1 MHTKETIWQERIKL
15 WEGLTSFRHIL
26 LELLSNDISKLNQ
39 ASLDMLFPGYELKL
53 QINRKQF
60 LLGELD
66 KQLKTLMPGSD
77 LFLEIQNQ
85 RQQLELLDDE
95 IILKKETKEFNYE
108 FVLKSRNQMVNLFG
122 FVKITS
128 KKNKRHRAL
137 LSWQSDRRNPILFLA
152 ELCPDANLEQEKI
165 YFHINLGQP
174 DGLAVIEE
182 LDDSYR
188 WTHCMESEYP
198 ELIGAEY
205 GAVVM
210 DKISKHIRL
219 EDGNIPAAMALT
231 KAEKL
236 NEQGITVL
244 ENNVFLM
251 QMYKADLQSLPFD
264 Y

>member
-1 MHTKETIWQERIKL
+1 MQTKEIIWQERIKL
-15 WEGLTSFRHIL
+15 WEGLTNFRHIL

-39 ASLDMLFPGYELKL
+39 ASLDILFPGYELKL

-60 LLGELD
+60 LLSELD
-66 KQLKTLMPGSD
+66 KKLKLLMPGSD
-77 LFLEIQNQ
+77 LFLEIQKQ
-85 RQQLELLDDE
+85 RQELELLDNE
-95 IILKKETKEFNYE
+95 IIIKKDTKEFNYE

-137 LSWQSDRRNPILFLA
+137 LSWQSNRRDPILFLA
-152 ELCPDANLEQEKI
+152 ELYPEPNEEKI

-182 LDDSYR
+182 LDDCYR

-198 ELIGAEY
+198 ELTNAEY
-205 GAVVM
+205 GAVTM

-244 ENNVFLM
+244 ENNIALM
-251 QMYKADLQSLPFD
+251 QMYKADLQALPFD

>member
-1 MHTKETIWQERIKL
+1 MQTKEIIWQERIKL
-15 WEGLTSFRHIL
+15 WEGLTNFRHIL

-39 ASLDMLFPGYELKL
+39 ASLDILFPGYELKL

-60 LLGELD
+60 LLSELD
-66 KQLKTLMPGSD
+66 KKLKLLMPGSD
-77 LFLEIQNQ
+77 LFLEIQKQ
-85 RQQLELLDDE
+85 RQELELLDNE
-95 IILKKETKEFNYE
+95 IIIKKDTKEFNYE

-137 LSWQSDRRNPILFLA
+137 LSWQSNRRDPILFLA
-152 ELCPDANLEQEKI
+152 ELYPEPNEEKI

-182 LDDSYR
+182 LDDCYR

-198 ELIGAEY
+198 ELINAEY
-205 GAVVM
+205 GAVTM

-244 ENNVFLM
+244 ENNIALM
-251 QMYKADLQSLPFD
+251 QMYKADLQALPFD